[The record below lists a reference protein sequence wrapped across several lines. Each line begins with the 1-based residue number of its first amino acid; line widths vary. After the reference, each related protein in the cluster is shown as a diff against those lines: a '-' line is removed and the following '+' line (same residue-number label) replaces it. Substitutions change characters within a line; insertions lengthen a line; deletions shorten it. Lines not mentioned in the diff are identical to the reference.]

1 MLLSFVML
9 TYNSGKY
16 VQDSIRGIIDV
27 MDGNAVENYEII
39 VVDNGST
46 DDTRTLLEQS
56 AGNGKLRKV
65 HLDRNNG
72 TTVSR
77 NIALRLV
84 RGKYI
89 CIMDSDVIIRKWE
102 VGESLRYMDQNPCLL
117 APRLCY
123 PDGRVQ
129 HSVKKFPTMTAK
141 LLKLLKIFFAM
152 KTYANRDFY
161 PEFPFQQGT
170 PVETAISAFW
180 LFPAKILSAVGLL
193 DENIFYSPED
203 IDYCVRIQLAGY
215 PIYYY
220 PLIEAI
226 HHTQQISHRNP
237 FSRLSLS
244 HFFGLLYYFRKHRY
258 FLRADR
264 LREMII
270 RNKTDR
276 SQRQIGEPELKNFTS
291 FAKVSD

>member
-1 MLLSFVML
+1 ML
-9 TYNSGKY
+9 TYNSGEN
-16 VQDSIRGIIDV
+16 VQDSIQSIIHA

-46 DDTRTLLEQS
+46 DDTRTQLEKS
-56 AGNGKLRKV
+56 ACNGKLRTIY
-65 HLDRNNG
+65 LDRNTG

-89 CIMDSDVIIRKWE
+89 CIMDSDVIIRKWD
-102 VGESLRYMDQNPCLL
+102 VDESLRHIDQNTCLL

-123 PDGRVQ
+123 PDARVQ
-129 HSVKKFPTMTAK
+129 QSVKRFPTLTTK

-152 KTYANRDFY
+152 NVFANKDFY
-161 PEFPFQQGT
+161 PKFPFQDAT
-170 PVETAISAFW
+170 RVETAISAVW
-180 LFPAKILSAVGLL
+180 LFPATFLETVGFF

-215 PIYYY
+215 PVYYY

-226 HHTQQISHRNP
+226 HHTQQISHKSP

-244 HFFGLLYYFRKHRY
+244 HLWGLLYYFRKHRY
-258 FLRADR
+258 FLSADR
-264 LREMII
+264 LRDRII
-270 RNKTDR
+270 RSR
-276 SQRQIGEPELKNFTS
+276 
-291 FAKVSD
+291 AKGFGLNDQQPS